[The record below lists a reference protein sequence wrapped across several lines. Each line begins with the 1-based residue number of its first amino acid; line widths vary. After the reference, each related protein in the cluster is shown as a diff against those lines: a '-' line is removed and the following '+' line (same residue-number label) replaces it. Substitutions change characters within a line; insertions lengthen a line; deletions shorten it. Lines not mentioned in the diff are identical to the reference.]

1 MGVNHE
7 SLSLTVE
14 EGFEVLLIAIG
25 SKSVDDT
32 KWRDESLVVS
42 SPWHQHQAGKGQTG
56 KRRETQKLK
65 GIQLTAEQLNS
76 CSHY

>member
-1 MGVNHE
+1 MNRE

-32 KWRDESLVVS
+32 KWRDESLVVVP
-42 SPWHQHQAGKGQTG
+42 SPWHQHQAGKGRQVKEEKHIEV
-56 KRRETQKLK
+56 KR
-65 GIQLTAEQLNS
+65 NS
-76 CSHY
+76 INVWAA